1 MPDTSPDEPTT
12 QFEDEMREQDNPDE
26 TKISDFAKKFGEPH
40 DFYVQQY
47 LDGKIDA
54 VELISELEFDNF
66 DGDVFD
72 VL

>member
-26 TKISDFAKKFGEPH
+26 TEISDFAKKFGEPH

-72 VL
+72 IL